1 MLSIRPF
8 VRPIAFAVALALCAA
23 PAAAHAE
30 ARAETTRKAETKKE
44 PQFPMPAES
53 FNQMVER
60 RIREARE
67 QLFLAID
74 ANPMVSDATKA
85 QIKKDFDDGSAAVKA
100 LSEEVAADGT
110 VTKEEADK
118 VRDLAKELAEKAR
131 EKYLPGSAKQPPK
144 EKKEEKP
151 RSRGESASDKAA

>member
-30 ARAETTRKAETKKE
+30 GKERKAETKKE
-44 PQFPMPAES
+44 RKFPMPAES

-74 ANPMVSDATKA
+74 ANPMVPDATKA

-100 LSEEVAADGT
+100 LAEEVAADGT

-118 VRDLAKELAEKAR
+118 VRDLAKDLAEKAR

-151 RSRGESASDKAA
+151 RPRGASVGRKAA